1 MKPYEFGPSYA
12 KGTWVQ
18 VEDEG
23 WGKVLS
29 IRWAEESWCYK
40 IYLEDSDKYS
50 EFSEE
55 DILF

>member
-1 MKPYEFGPSYA
+1 MKPYEFGPSYTEGA
-12 KGTWVQ
+12 WVQ
-18 VEDEG
+18 VKDKG

-29 IRWAEESWCYK
+29 VQWTGEYWKYR
-40 IYLEDSDKYS
+40 IYLEDSLETL